1 MKIDV
6 NEYRETY
13 LKKVEERIMAKKD
26 QVPHFSSQGLHAAI
40 MSEMNRADKE
50 TWEVEIPDDREKAL
64 KEAEERI
71 IENMKK
77 NVDLGVG
84 ASW

>member
-6 NEYRETY
+6 SEYRTRY
-13 LKKVEERIMAKKD
+13 LNKVEERIMAKKD
-26 QVPHFSSQGLHAAI
+26 QVANFSTQGLHAAI
-40 MSEMNRADKE
+40 MSEMNRADNE
-50 TWEVEIPDDREKAL
+50 TWEVEVPDNMEQAL

-71 IENMKK
+71 LENMKK

>member
-6 NEYRETY
+6 NEYRDKY
-13 LKKVEERIMAKKD
+13 LKVVEERIIAKKD
-26 QVPHFSSQGLHAAI
+26 KVPNFSSQGLHAAI

-50 TWEVEIPDDREKAL
+50 TWEVEVPENMEQAL